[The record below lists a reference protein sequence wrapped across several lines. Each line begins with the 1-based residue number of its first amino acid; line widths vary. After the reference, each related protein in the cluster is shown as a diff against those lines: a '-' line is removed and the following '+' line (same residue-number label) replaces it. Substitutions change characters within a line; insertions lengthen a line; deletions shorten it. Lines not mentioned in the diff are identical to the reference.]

1 MTAAQ
6 WPADVE
12 DTGHR
17 PAGIVTRVA
26 AMGVDIAMVIVIA
39 SVIYIAFAGA
49 KFVLSPTT
57 FQWPNLPI
65 FLTLS
70 AQFALAV
77 LYLTVCWAMTGRTY
91 GDSLLGLR
99 VVSRRGRIPGWTLSF
114 LRAVFCA
121 FFPIGLFWVVLSPER
136 RSIQDVVLR
145 TVVVYDW
152 HAATARAAG

>member
-1 MTAAQ
+1 MTASRSTVKATENE
-6 WPADVE
+6 P
-12 DTGHR
+12 R

-26 AMGVDIAMVIVIA
+26 AMGVDIAMVFVLA
-39 SVIYIAFAGA
+39 TVIYLGVAGFMFIIA
-49 KFVLSPTT
+49 PTT

-77 LYLTVCWAMTGRTY
+77 IYLTASWAMTGRTY
-91 GDSLLGLR
+91 GDTLLGLR
-99 VVSRRGRIPGWTLSF
+99 VLDRRGRIPGWTLSF
-114 LRAVFCA
+114 LRAVACA

-136 RSIQDVVLR
+136 RSLQDVVLR

-152 HAATARAAG
+152 HVEAKLPP